1 MPAGSV
7 AGFGFENESN
17 LTEVR
22 GILRTHRIKLLIL
35 MNMVLVA
42 FWISE
47 AVAEKKE
54 LTMAI
59 GMAIAPYNIPE
70 TNSGIELDIVSEALG
85 MKGYAI
91 VPKYVPFARRNLEL
105 LEKRVDGVLTI
116 NTNSGIEAFYSHEH
130 IACENVVV
138 SLKKKGLKIEKI
150 KDLKGRSVVAFQEA
164 TIYLGEDFAA
174 MAKENPKYRELA
186 MQELQINLLYGDRV
200 DAIVLDKNIFLYLK
214 KRNQKIDTTQPV
226 DVAYIFKPTPFRV
239 AFSSR
244 KVRDDFNEG
253 LRKLR
258 ESGRYDEIVKGYLGT
273 R

>member
-1 MPAGSV
+1 MLFA
-7 AGFGFENESN
+7 A
-17 LTEVR
+17 
-22 GILRTHRIKLLIL
+22 
-35 MNMVLVA
+35 A
-42 FWISE
+42 FWSSG
-47 AVAEKKE
+47 VQAEKKE

-70 TNSGIELDIVSEALG
+70 TNSGIELDIVREALG

-116 NTNSGIEAFYSHEH
+116 NTSSGVDAYYSDEH
-130 IACENVVV
+130 LVCENVVV
-138 SLKKKGLKIEKI
+138 SLKKKGFKFEKAQ
-150 KDLKGRSVVAFQEA
+150 DLKGKSVVAFQEA

-186 MQELQINLLYGDRV
+186 KQQLQINLLYGDRV
-200 DAIVLDKNIFLYLK
+200 DAIVLDRNIFLYLK
-214 KRNQKIDTTQPV
+214 ERNRKVDTTQPV
-226 DVAYIFKPTPFRV
+226 DMAFIFKPTPFRV
-239 AFSSR
+239 AFSSK

-258 ESGRYDEIVKGYLGT
+258 ESGRYEEIVEGYLRT

>member
-1 MPAGSV
+1 MQG
-7 AGFGFENESN
+7 
-17 LTEVR
+17 LIVR
-22 GILRTHRIKLLIL
+22 FFIL
-35 MNMVLVA
+35 MNMFFVAA
-42 FWISE
+42 FWSSG
-47 AVAEKKE
+47 VRAEKKE

-70 TNSGIELDIVSEALG
+70 TNSGIELDIVREALG

-91 VPKYVPFARRNLEL
+91 IPKYVPFARRNLEL

-116 NTNSGIEAFYSHEH
+116 NTNSGVEAYYSDEH
-130 IACENVVV
+130 LVCENVAV
-138 SLKKKGLKIEKI
+138 SLKKKGFKFEKAQ
-150 KDLKGRSVVAFQEA
+150 DLKGKSVVAFQEA

-186 MQELQINLLYGDRV
+186 KQQLQINLLYGDRV
-200 DAIVLDKNIFLYLK
+200 DAIVLDRNIFLYLK
-214 KRNQKIDTTQPV
+214 ERNRKVDTTQPV
-226 DVAYIFKPTPFRV
+226 DMAFIFKPTPFRV
-239 AFSSR
+239 AFSSK

-258 ESGRYDEIVKGYLGT
+258 ESGRYDEIVEGYLRT